1 MPVGDVALE
10 VGSDVPDAVGASKR
24 PTALARLRWIHSS
37 SSYSLRGYGC
47 ASRPHA
53 SDEPPQDLRSAGQ
66 GCDGPTGLPATHTRA
81 LTSVAQ
87 TASPVDRT
95 LRRLARDY
103 NRRIPAR
110 AHRAHFSFARAWRV
124 QLALGP
130 GGRDHADCPIE
141 PGQPEQALDRLGRV
155 DHREAAAAPPC

>member
-66 GCDGPTGLPATHTRA
+66 GCDGPIGLPATHTRA

-103 NRRIPAR
+103 NQRIPAE
-110 AHRAHFSFARAWRV
+110 AAPSPFFARSS
-124 QLALGP
+124 LAQ
-130 GGRDHADCPIE
+130 HAEGSPPAISPIA
-141 PGQPEQALDRLGRV
+141 QAPVSAIARATRLPLRS
-155 DHREAAAAPPC
+155 APSM